1 MLFYSNDIC
10 LIYFSHMKVIYRF
23 IRTTLS
29 VIEKK
34 KQSSIPYLKP
44 TIDYVS
50 VACVEWQCNFY
61 ETQ

>member
-1 MLFYSNDIC
+1 
-10 LIYFSHMKVIYRF
+10 MKVIYRF